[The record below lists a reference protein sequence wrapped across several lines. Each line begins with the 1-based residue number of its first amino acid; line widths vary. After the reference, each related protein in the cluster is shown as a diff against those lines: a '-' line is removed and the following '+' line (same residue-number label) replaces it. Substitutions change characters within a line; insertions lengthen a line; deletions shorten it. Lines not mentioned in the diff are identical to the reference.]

1 MRHYHLDSC
10 EEVRVEVHHILP
22 GDLVINPDI
31 PIQSASSWQK
41 LPASA
46 VKSAIPT
53 SAVAVIVMKIIIMM
67 MMMQG
72 A

>member
-31 PIQSASSWQK
+31 PIQSSSSWQK

-53 SAVAVIVMKIIIMM
+53 SAVIVMKIIIMM